1 MNLLLCVCVFI
12 TSLSPFLSLLCRD
25 VDDVHDMMDDIEE
38 QNVIAQEI
46 GDALSTPFGMNQEL
60 DDVREGEGGGEGEEG
75 GGRGER
81 RGGGEGYYVQ
91 HNHPFIDIFPSS
103 LS

>member
-1 MNLLLCVCVFI
+1 MCVCL
-12 TSLSPFLSLLCRD
+12 SLHFLPLSLLCRD

-60 DDVREGEGGGEGEEG
+60 DDVREGEEGRGGEGEREKRGGGGGEGE
-75 GGRGER
+75 R
-81 RGGGEGYYVQ
+81 V
-91 HNHPFIDIFPSS
+91 IM
-103 LS
+103 

>member
-1 MNLLLCVCVFI
+1 MCVYHF
-12 TSLSPFLSLLCRD
+12 TLSLSLSLLCRD

-60 DDVREGEGGGEGEEG
+60 DDVREGEGGGGGEGEG
-75 GGRGER
+75 GGRG
-81 RGGGEGYYVQ
+81 
-91 HNHPFIDIFPSS
+91 
-103 LS
+103 LLCTT

>member
-1 MNLLLCVCVFI
+1 MCVCLSLHSLPL
-12 TSLSPFLSLLCRD
+12 SLSLSCRD

-60 DDVREGEGGGEGEEG
+60 DDVREGEEE
-75 GGRGER
+75 
-81 RGGGEGYYVQ
+81 RGGGEGGRRGGEGVIMYNIIIHLLTYFS
-91 HNHPFIDIFPSS
+91 P
-103 LS
+103 

>member
-1 MNLLLCVCVFI
+1 MCVCVYHF
-12 TSLSPFLSLLCRD
+12 TLSLSLLCRD

-60 DDVREGEGGGEGEEG
+60 DDVREGEGGGEG
-75 GGRGER
+75 GRER

-91 HNHPFIDIFPSS
+91 HNHPFIDIFPS
-103 LS
+103 LG

>member
-1 MNLLLCVCVFI
+1 MNLLLPLCVCL
-12 TSLSPFLSLLCRD
+12 SLHSLPLSLLCRD

-60 DDVREGEGGGEGEEG
+60 DDVREGEEERGGGKGEEAGGEGE
-75 GGRGER
+75 R
-81 RGGGEGYYVQ
+81 V
-91 HNHPFIDIFPSS
+91 IM
-103 LS
+103 

>member
-1 MNLLLCVCVFI
+1 MNLLLPLCVFI
-12 TSLSPFLSLLCRD
+12 TSLSPSLSLLCRD

-60 DDVREGEGGGEGEEG
+60 DDVREGEEERGGGKGEEAGGGGEGE
-75 GGRGER
+75 R
-81 RGGGEGYYVQ
+81 V
-91 HNHPFIDIFPSS
+91 IM
-103 LS
+103 

>member
-1 MNLLLCVCVFI
+1 MCVCL
-12 TSLSPFLSLLCRD
+12 SLHPLPLSLLCRD

-60 DDVREGEGGGEGEEG
+60 DDVRGGKGEEGGRGGREGEGGRGGEGE
-75 GGRGER
+75 RVIM
-81 RGGGEGYYVQ
+81 YNIIIHLLTY
-91 HNHPFIDIFPSS
+91 FPP
-103 LS
+103 

>member
-1 MNLLLCVCVFI
+1 MNLLLSLCVCL
-12 TSLSPFLSLLCRD
+12 SLHSLPLSLSLLCRD

-60 DDVREGEGGGEGEEG
+60 DDVREGEGG
-75 GGRGER
+75 RGER

-91 HNHPFIDIFPSS
+91 HNHPFIDIFPS
-103 LS
+103 LG

>member
-1 MNLLLCVCVFI
+1 MCVYHF
-12 TSLSPFLSLLCRD
+12 TLSLSLLCRD

-60 DDVREGEGGGEGEEG
+60 DDVREGEGEGERREG
-75 GGRGER
+75 GGRG
-81 RGGGEGYYVQ
+81 GEGERVIMYNIIIHLLTY
-91 HNHPFIDIFPSS
+91 FPP
-103 LS
+103 